1 MPVAIDSF
9 IGLSI
14 EDVLDIEAS
23 AVAAVKAGG
32 SVVSWSS
39 EGSSVTKNVDGT
51 PTEVLRAILFAKKHL
66 QPEIYGRN
74 LTRTTVSFV
83 RPGELTET

>member
-1 MPVAIDSF
+1 VPVAIDAF

-14 EDVLDIEAS
+14 EDILEIESA

-51 PTEVLRAILFAKKHL
+51 PTDTLRAVLFAKRFI

-74 LTRTTVSFV
+74 ITRTSVSFV
-83 RPGELTET
+83 RPGEITEV

>member
-9 IGLSI
+9 IGLAI
-14 EDVLDIEAS
+14 EDILEIEAA

-51 PTEVLRAILFAKKHL
+51 PTEVLRAVLFAKRYI

-74 LTRTTVSFV
+74 LTRTTVSFL
-83 RPGELTET
+83 RPGELTEV